1 MVTASYE
8 LYCPGT
14 PVGNVV
20 LNGAVTTGTLTPASP
35 SSGSTFNLTNYQTVV
50 NLPASL
56 AGAAAA
62 IQPDLTGSA
71 TAQIDASGATP
82 ATTSVGPF
90 NFDTPF
96 PSPIPAAGV
105 TLSLPSAPETV
116 GPFTASSSN
125 ITLQEDSAA
134 SLTLTVA
141 GSPLTLTC
149 TAYPDNTVT
158 PSGITTTA
166 PTGSPIAPVIAIA
179 GGGSSSTTVPPTP
192 TTKPPATS
200 GGGGGGSGT
209 GGSGAKTVTAAASSL
224 AFTGPGPGIGV
235 LGVIGGALILLG
247 FALLVLVDAPRRAI
261 SRMVLVGPSALRRL
275 RAGDVRDRLAI
286 LNPMRKRRAS
296 DEGIPDA
303 SVTPDVPMSTPVEAA
318 DWTGA
323 TPSGPSRGMG
333 DRFSRLPELSR
344 ELAQTTARRAVRAG
358 QWLLGR

>member
-14 PVGNVV
+14 PIGNVV
-20 LNGAVTTGTLTPASP
+20 LNGAVTTGTITPASP

-50 NLPASL
+50 NLPSGLAS
-56 AGAAAA
+56 AAAA
-62 IQPDLTGSA
+62 IQPTLSGSA

-82 ATTSVGPF
+82 ATTTVPPLDF
-90 NFDTPF
+90 NVTL
-96 PSPIPAAGV
+96 PSPVPDAGV

-116 GPFTASSSN
+116 GPFSATSSS
-125 ITLQEDSAA
+125 ITLQEDANA
-134 SLTLTVA
+134 SLTLMVA

-149 TAYPDNTVT
+149 TAYPDNSIT
-158 PSGITTTA
+158 PSGSTTQTPTA
-166 PTGSPIAPVIAIA
+166 APIAPVIAIA

-192 TTKPPATS
+192 STTKPATTS

-275 RAGDVRDRLAI
+275 RAGDVRFDDLAG
-286 LNPMRKRRAS
+286 
-296 DEGIPDA
+296 GIPVRGRQLA
-303 SVTPDVPMSTPVEAA
+303 R
-318 DWTGA
+318 TGLRVA
-323 TPSGPSRGMG
+323 K
-333 DRFSRLPELSR
+333 
-344 ELAQTTARRAVRAG
+344 QTGT
-358 QWLLGR
+358 WLLGR